1 MRTEAAELK
10 QAIQTAKTVWA
21 DIARTDRKAGE
32 ILSKR
37 LASTQAIRAIRARVE
52 GAPASIK

>member
-1 MRTEAAELK
+1 MRTEAANLK
-10 QAIQTAKTVWA
+10 EAVQTAKTVWA

-37 LASTQAIRAIRARVE
+37 LADSQALRAIRARVE
-52 GAPASIK
+52 GQK